1 MKRRTLLLAK
11 KGQEF
16 DDADWSQGEN
26 MHLKMAKCDGEIVQS
41 TIWKRNLIVGFTE
54 RLATWDH
61 KNSTVTPLFLV
72 TEWETEIFLK
82 TGTFFSLTLGS

>member
-16 DDADWSQGEN
+16 DDADWSQGKN
-26 MHLKMAKCDGEIVQS
+26 MHLKMAKYDREILLS
-41 TIWKRNLIVGFTE
+41 TIWKRYFIVGFTE

-61 KNSTVTPLFLV
+61 KNSTLTPLFLV

>member
-26 MHLKMAKCDGEIVQS
+26 MHLKMAKCEKSCRVQFE
-41 TIWKRNLIVGFTE
+41 K
-54 RLATWDH
+54 
-61 KNSTVTPLFLV
+61 
-72 TEWETEIFLK
+72 ETYLLDLLK
-82 TGTFFSLTLGS
+82 DWRHETTKIRQ